1 MYNYFML
8 IGIVEGIIYAK
19 VCYIDLRVDRM
30 FGDGSDHFRIRLLE
44 PLNNLAKEINLFEK
58 ITIKGRIL
66 ANTNGNLELI
76 GERIIFFRDSK

>member
-8 IGIVEGIIYAK
+8 IGIVEGIIDAK
-19 VCYIDLRVDRM
+19 VCYIELRVDRM